1 MASLSFELKN
11 SSSVGQ
17 KTFLFFNLKFAN
29 IFSNGNYYLQASWMT
44 KFLPKTFLKF
54 APLNFLTTI
63 YNTFQAQLSW

>member
-44 KFLPKTFLKF
+44 KFLPKIFLKF
-54 APLNFLTTI
+54 ASFN
-63 YNTFQAQLSW
+63 